1 MRIIQSRILWV
12 QILCPQLLAVCE
24 KRLRKLMP
32 MTWICHR
39 KRVAESVK
47 MPKLRHGV
55 GFLSLF
61 VALSLLFTQVAVAAH
76 SNRTLIQQFA
86 ELGDRSTGTPGCA
99 KAADIIAQSFRDL
112 GIERVGRQRFLLP
125 VTQYQSVYLTVKGDR
140 VPIKPLRLNALS
152 PQATPDS
159 GLKGPLYYVGAGQLH
174 NFNGMKVKG
183 SIILMEL
190 DSGKNWLNAA
200 TLGAKALIYVDR
212 GSTTKWNFEDKY
224 ELTSVEFPRL
234 WMPLSQARTVFGS
247 FEAAESG
254 LVAPDVLLTSNGG
267 WRRVQGENIYALI
280 EGKDAVL
287 KEQLLVVEA
296 FYDSTALVPGMSPG
310 ADEATSIVALLDL
323 ARRLR
328 DHPPARSVLLMATSG
343 HAQGLAGMREF
354 IWPLVARSKERKN
367 LRRELKARIERAEEA
382 LSALEPPVVFDTLDE
397 SSAERL
403 REALAEEIK
412 REVETLSQRLTQLRL
427 ERQADDKQALIR
439 KLADRRFLLRQ
450 LDWRGSYQDVTLEE
464 RRVLRELIPAA
475 IRGNQALLD
484 DAREQSKCL
493 KSTRRLRRLFSDYE
507 RTVFISLHLSSHGD
521 GVGGFNYGWLYEL
534 RPQINRTSTYATID
548 RILNRCSRQ
557 VEEQLGLRRF
567 FRDTL
572 RPSPL
577 RPWQSYL
584 PDHPALGGE
593 VSALAGILGFS
604 LVTTHDGR
612 PLWGTPFDK
621 PKNVNWGYL
630 EQQGRLISGLVLKLA
645 EEPELVSDRRPLK
658 GFSTLSGRANFI
670 RQGELFPDQP
680 APGTLILTYQGP
692 SLFYSMVDTAGLF
705 HVRGLADS
713 KHTVHKA
720 ILEGFRFDKESGEII
735 WAIDKA
741 MTGISAY
748 RVKMRRSFMETDL
761 VMFACRVTTLFALL
775 EPRTFSYLTKI
786 KLIDGRSEATPLR
799 YWWSRIDTRSST
811 IANVFLE
818 PITPFKLT
826 LSDTVLKRKL
836 VLLNSAPSKPEGS
849 GYRTENW
856 PILPTTEYLVA
867 RDMWNLLQPR
877 IANLEKHG
885 ISNERIRSLQREGIE
900 ALQSAEQAL
909 DNYQYDRFM
918 EEARTSWALA
928 SRIYNDVERTQKDVL
943 FGVLFYIALFVP
955 FSYCLERLLFS
966 FVDIHKRIV
975 AFLLILGVV
984 IGLIYSVHPAFQLT
998 YSPLVVILAFFILG
1012 LSVIVALI
1020 IMGRFEQEM
1029 VLLQQRARHQKGS
1042 EISRTKAFAAAFVL
1056 GVSNLRRRPIR
1067 TALTCITLII
1077 LTFTIMSFTSV
1088 KSMRHR
1094 GRLRLKEQSPYQG
1107 LLLKI
1112 LDWDNLPPEA
1122 LGTVENKFQGQ
1133 AVVVPRVWLE
1143 AKDRTRATVVP
1154 IHMEGKEVLASGVVG
1169 LNYLEP
1175 EVSQLGGILSCG
1187 RWFRKGERQVVL
1199 LSDRLARS
1207 LGISLQQP
1215 EKATIS
1221 FWGMDFKVVGCFRG
1235 EELESH
1241 ADLDGEPLTPVIF
1254 PSEAA
1259 MEVTEVEMEAI
1270 EAGEDVKAFQSR
1282 YEHIPGD
1289 LTVIMPYQ
1297 TLMAFGGALKAIA
1310 IKPQSPEMTR
1320 SIARNLVDRFG
1331 LTLFT
1336 GESQGTFMYNASDA
1350 LSYSGVPNI
1359 LIPML
1364 ISVLIVLNTMIG
1376 SVYERKRE
1384 IGVYT
1389 SVGLAPS
1396 HVSFL
1401 FIAEALA
1408 FAVISVVL
1416 GYLLAQTCA
1425 GLFATTSLWQ
1435 GITVNYSSLAGVA
1448 AMILVIM
1455 VVLISVIYP
1464 SRVAAAIAIPD
1475 VSRAWTLPEPEGSE
1489 MKLTLPFLLKYS
1501 EQVGVG
1507 GYLRDYY
1514 QGHQDVSHGIFTTD
1528 DISLEFY
1535 CPTSEKIGLGGPN
1548 HCENEC
1554 IQIKTR
1560 VWLAPFD
1567 FGVKQFVHLLFS
1579 PSVEEPEHYLEIQ
1592 VTLQREAGEAN
1603 AWKRINKAFLNDL
1616 RKQLLIWRSLDGE
1629 AQTYYAKLLATD
1641 YASEELSTLSW
1652 T

>member
-1 MRIIQSRILWV
+1 MT
-12 QILCPQLLAVCE
+12 
-24 KRLRKLMP
+24 

-47 MPKLRHGV
+47 RPRLRRGIGV
-55 GFLSLF
+55 LSLF
-61 VALSLLFTQVAVAAH
+61 VALSLLFAQVAVATD
-76 SNRTLIQQFA
+76 SNRVLIQQFA
-86 ELGDRSTGTPGCA
+86 GLGDRSTGTPGIG
-99 KAADIIAQSFRDL
+99 KAADLIAQSFRDL

-125 VTQYQSVYLTVKGDR
+125 VIQYQPASLTVKGHR
-140 VPIKPLRLNALS
+140 APIKPLRLNALS

-159 GLKGPLYYVGAGQLH
+159 GLKGPLYYVGSGQLH
-174 NFNGMKVKG
+174 NFNGMKVEG

-212 GSTTKWNFEDKY
+212 GPTTKWIFEDKH
-224 ELTSVEFPRL
+224 ELTSVQFPRF
-234 WMPLSQARTVFGS
+234 WMPLSQARTLFGS
-247 FEAAESG
+247 FEAAAGG
-254 LVAPDVLLTSNGG
+254 LVVPDVVLTSRGG

-280 EGKDAVL
+280 EGEDAAL

-328 DHPPARSVLLMATSG
+328 DHPPGRSVLLMATSG

-354 IWPLVARSKERKN
+354 IWPLAARSKERKN
-367 LRRELKARIERAEEA
+367 LRRELKARIGRVEEA
-382 LSALEPPVVFDTLDE
+382 LAALESPVVFEQLDE
-397 SSAERL
+397 TSAERL
-403 REALAEEIK
+403 RAALAEEIK
-412 REVETLSQRLTQLRL
+412 REVETLNQRLMQLRL
-427 ERQADDKQALIR
+427 ERQADDKQNLIR

-450 LDWRGSYQDVTLEE
+450 LGWRGSYQDVTLEE
-464 RRVLRELIPAA
+464 RQVLQELIPAA
-475 IRGNQALLD
+475 IRGKQAVLD
-484 DAREQSKCL
+484 DAREQLKCL
-493 KSTRRLRRLFSDYE
+493 KSTRTLRRLVSDYGL
-507 RTVFISLHLSSHGD
+507 TVFISLHLSSHGD
-521 GVGGFNYGWLYEL
+521 GVGGFNYGWLYDL
-534 RPQINRTSTYATID
+534 KSQVNRTSTYAAID
-548 RILNRCSRQ
+548 RILNRSSRQ
-557 VEEQLGLRRF
+557 VEEQLGLRHF

-593 VSALAGILGFS
+593 VSALAGILGLS

-612 PLWGTPFDK
+612 PLWGTPYDK
-621 PKNVNWGYL
+621 PENVNWEYL
-630 EQQGRLISGLVLKLA
+630 EQQSQLISGLVLKLTQ
-645 EEPELVSDRRPLK
+645 EPELVSGRLPLK

-680 APGTLILTYQGP
+680 APGTLILAYQGP
-692 SLFYSMVDTAGLF
+692 SLFYTMVDTAGLF

-713 KHTVHKA
+713 KHTAHKA
-720 ILEGFRFDKESGEII
+720 ILEGFRFDQESGEII

-741 MTGISAY
+741 MTGKAAY
-748 RVKMRRSFMETDL
+748 RVKMRRRFMETDL
-761 VMFACRVTTLFALL
+761 VMFGCKVTTLFALL

-811 IANVFLE
+811 IANIFLE
-818 PITPFKLT
+818 PITSFKLT

-836 VLLNSAPSKPEGS
+836 VLLNSESSKPEGS
-849 GYRTENW
+849 GYRVEDW
-856 PILPTTEYLVA
+856 PIIPATEYLVA

-877 IANLEKHG
+877 IANLESHG

-900 ALQSAEQAL
+900 ALESAERAL
-909 DNYQYDRFM
+909 DSFQYDRFM
-918 EEARTSWALA
+918 EESRTSWALA

-975 AFLLILGVV
+975 AFLVILGLV
-984 IGLIYSVHPAFQLT
+984 IGLIYFVHPAFQLT

-1012 LSVIVALI
+1012 LSVVVALI

-1029 VLLQQRARHQKGS
+1029 VLLQQRARQVKGS

-1067 TALTCITLII
+1067 TVLTCVTLII

-1088 KSMRHR
+1088 KSVRHR

-1112 LDWDNLPPEA
+1112 LNWDSLPPEA
-1122 LGTVENKFQGQ
+1122 LDTVENKFQGQ

-1143 AKDRTRATVVP
+1143 GKDRTRATVVP
-1154 IHMEGKEVLASGVVG
+1154 IHLDGKEVLARGVVG
-1169 LNYLEP
+1169 LSYREP
-1175 EVSQLGGILSCG
+1175 QVSQLGDILSCG
-1187 RWFRKGERQVVL
+1187 RWFRKDERQVVL

-1207 LGISLQQP
+1207 LGISLKQP

-1235 EELESH
+1235 EELEAH
-1241 ADLDGEPLTPVIF
+1241 TDLDGEPLTPVIF

-1270 EAGEDVKAFQSR
+1270 EAGEDVQAFQSR
-1282 YEHIPGD
+1282 YQHIPGD

-1297 TLMAFGGALKAIA
+1297 TLIALGGALKALA
-1310 IKPQSPEMTR
+1310 IKPQSPEATR
-1320 SIARNLVDRFG
+1320 TIARNLVDRFG

-1336 GESQGTFMYNASDA
+1336 GERQGTFMYNASDA

-1384 IGVYT
+1384 IAVYT

-1408 FAVISVVL
+1408 FAVLSVVL

-1475 VSRAWTLPEPEGSE
+1475 ATRAWTLPEPEGSE
-1489 MKLTLPFLLKYS
+1489 IKVTLPFLLKYS
-1501 EQVGVG
+1501 EQSGVG
-1507 GYLRDYY
+1507 GYLREYY

-1535 CPTSEKIGLGGPN
+1535 CPSSEMPGLSGPN

-1554 IQIKTR
+1554 IQIKAR

-1567 FGVKQFVHLLFS
+1567 FGVKQFVHVLFS
-1579 PSVEEPEHYLEIQ
+1579 PSAEEPDHYLEIQ
-1592 VTLQREAGEAN
+1592 VTLKREAGEAN

-1629 AQTYYAKLLATD
+1629 AQTYYAKLLATE
-1641 YASEELSTLSW
+1641 YASEELSALS
-1652 T
+1652 

>member
-1 MRIIQSRILWV
+1 L
-12 QILCPQLLAVCE
+12 
-24 KRLRKLMP
+24 
-32 MTWICHR
+32 
-39 KRVAESVK
+39 
-47 MPKLRHGV
+47 
-55 GFLSLF
+55 FLF
-61 VALSLLFTQVAVAAH
+61 AALSLLFAHVAFAADFD
-76 SNRTLIQQFA
+76 RALIQQFA
-86 ELGDRSTGTPGCA
+86 ELGDRSTGTPGCG
-99 KAADIIAQSFRDL
+99 KAADFIAQGFKDL
-112 GIERVGRQRFLLP
+112 GIKRVGRQRFLLP
-125 VTQYQSVYLTVKGDR
+125 VSQYQSAYLTVKGHSTQ
-140 VPIKPLRLNALS
+140 IKPLPLNALS

-159 GLKGPLYYVGAGQLH
+159 GLKGPLYYVGAGKLH
-174 NFNGMKVKG
+174 NFNDMKVEG

-212 GSTTKWNFEDKY
+212 GPTSKWYFEDKY
-224 ELTSVEFPRL
+224 ELTSVEFPRF
-234 WMPLSQARTVFGS
+234 WMPLSQSRTLFGS
-247 FEAAESG
+247 FEAAEGG
-254 LVAPDVLLTSNGG
+254 LVSPGVLLTSSGG

-280 EGKDAVL
+280 EGKDEAL
-287 KEQLLVVEA
+287 KEQLLVIEA
-296 FYDSTALVPGMSPG
+296 FYDSTALVPGLSPG

-323 ARRLR
+323 ARHLR
-328 DHPPARSVLLMATSG
+328 DHPPGRSVLLVATSG

-354 IWPLVARSKERKN
+354 IWPLAARSKERKN
-367 LRRELKARIERAEEA
+367 LRRELKARSERAEAA
-382 LSALEPPVVFDTLDE
+382 LAVLESPVVFNQLDE
-397 SSAERL
+397 TSAERL

-412 REVETLSQRLTQLRL
+412 REVETLSQRLMQLRL
-427 ERQADDKQALIR
+427 EKHTDEKQALIR
-439 KLADRRFLLRQ
+439 QLAGRRFLLRQ
-450 LDWRGSYQDVTLEE
+450 LDWRGSYQDLTLEE
-464 RRVLRELIPAA
+464 RRVLKELVPAA
-475 IRGNQALLD
+475 IRSNQAVLD
-484 DAREQSKCL
+484 DAREQLKCMR
-493 KSTRRLRRLFSDYE
+493 STRRLRGLLSDYE
-507 RTVFISLHLSSHGD
+507 LTVFISLHLSSHGD
-521 GVGGFNYGWLYEL
+521 GVGAFNYGWMYDL
-534 RPQINRTSTYATID
+534 RPQINRTSTYANID

-557 VEEQLGLRRF
+557 VEKQLGLSSL

-593 VSALAGILGFS
+593 VSALAGTLGFS

-612 PLWGTPFDK
+612 PLWGTPYDK
-621 PKNVNWGYL
+621 PENVNWEYL
-630 EQQGRLISGLVLKLA
+630 EQQGRLISGLVLKLSQ
-645 EEPELVSDRRPLK
+645 EPALVSNRLPLK

-680 APGTLILTYQGP
+680 APGTLILAYQGP
-692 SLFYSMVDTAGLF
+692 SLFYTMVDTAGLF
-705 HVRGLADS
+705 HLRGLADR

-720 ILEGFRFDKESGEII
+720 IVEGFRFAEKSGEII

-741 MTGISAY
+741 LTGKEAY

-761 VMFACRVTTLFALL
+761 VMFSCRVTTLFALL

-786 KLIDGRSEATPLR
+786 KLIDGRSESTPLR

-811 IANVFLE
+811 IANIFLE

-836 VLLNSAPSKPEGS
+836 VLLNSESSKPEGS
-849 GYRTENW
+849 GYRVENW
-856 PILPTTEYLVA
+856 RIIPTTEYLVA
-867 RDMWNLLQPR
+867 RDMWHLLQPR
-877 IANLEKHG
+877 IANLERHG
-885 ISNERIRSLQREGIE
+885 ISNERIRALQREGIA
-900 ALQSAEQAL
+900 ALEKAEQAL
-909 DNYQYDRFM
+909 ASFQYDRFM
-918 EEARTSWALA
+918 EESRTSWALA

-998 YSPLVVILAFFILG
+998 YSPVVVILAFFILG

-1020 IMGRFEQEM
+1020 ITGRFEQEM
-1029 VLLQQRARHQKGS
+1029 VLLQQRARHMKGS

-1067 TALTCITLII
+1067 TVLTCVTLII

-1112 LDWDNLPPEA
+1112 LNWDSLPPEA
-1122 LGTVENKFQGQ
+1122 LDTVENKFQGQ
-1133 AVVVPRVWLE
+1133 ALVVPRVWLE
-1143 AKDRTRATVVP
+1143 AKDRTKATIVP
-1154 IHMEGKEVLASGVVG
+1154 IHLDGKEVLARGVVG
-1169 LNYLEP
+1169 LNYREP
-1175 EVSQLGGILSCG
+1175 QVSQLGNILSCG
-1187 RWFRKGERQVVL
+1187 RWFRQDEQQVVL

-1207 LGISLQQP
+1207 LGISLEQP

-1221 FWGMDFKVVGCFRG
+1221 FWGMDFRVVGCFRG
-1235 EELESH
+1235 EELETH
-1241 ADLDGEPLTPVIF
+1241 VDLDGEPLTPVIF
-1254 PSEAA
+1254 PSEAV

-1270 EAGEDVKAFQSR
+1270 EAGEDVQAFRSR
-1282 YEHIPGD
+1282 YQHIPGD
-1289 LTVIMPYQ
+1289 LTVIMPHQ
-1297 TLMAFGGALKAIA
+1297 TLMSFGGALKALA
-1310 IKPQSPEMTR
+1310 IKPTSPEATR
-1320 SIARNLVDRFG
+1320 TIARNLVDRFG

-1336 GESQGTFMYNASDA
+1336 GESQGTFMYSASDA

-1389 SVGLAPS
+1389 SVGLAPF

-1408 FAVISVVL
+1408 FAVLSVVL

-1475 VSRAWTLPEPEGSE
+1475 VTRAWSLPEPKGSE
-1489 MKLTLPFLLKYS
+1489 MKVILPFLLKYS
-1501 EQVGVG
+1501 EQLGVA
-1507 GYLRDYY
+1507 GYLREYY
-1514 QGHQDVSHGIFTTD
+1514 RGHQDVSHGIFTTD

-1535 CPTSEKIGLGGPN
+1535 CPHGEISGLTGPN
-1548 HCENEC
+1548 HCENDC
-1554 IQIKTR
+1554 IQLKSR

-1567 FGVKQFVHLLFS
+1567 FGVKQSVHLIFT
-1579 PSVEEPEHYLEIQ
+1579 PSAEEPDHYLEIQ
-1592 VTLQREAGEAN
+1592 VTLKREAGEAN

-1616 RKQLLIWRSLDGE
+1616 RKQLLIWRSLDDE
-1629 AQTYYAKLLATD
+1629 AQNYFTRLLAAE
-1641 YASEELSTLSW
+1641 YASEELTAMSSL
-1652 T
+1652 

>member
-1 MRIIQSRILWV
+1 
-12 QILCPQLLAVCE
+12 
-24 KRLRKLMP
+24 
-32 MTWICHR
+32 
-39 KRVAESVK
+39 
-47 MPKLRHGV
+47 
-55 GFLSLF
+55 
-61 VALSLLFTQVAVAAH
+61 LLFTQVAVAADF
-76 SNRTLIQQFA
+76 NRALIQQFA
-86 ELGDRSTGTPGCA
+86 ELGDRSTGTPGCG
-99 KAADIIAQSFRDL
+99 KAADLIAQGFKDL

-125 VTQYQSVYLTVKGDR
+125 VTHYQSAYLTVKGQR
-140 VPIKPLRLNALS
+140 TPIKPLRLNALS
-152 PQATPDS
+152 PQTTPDS
-159 GLKGPLYYVGAGQLH
+159 GLKGPLYYVGSGQLH
-174 NFNGMKVKG
+174 NFNGIKVEG

-212 GSTTKWNFEDKY
+212 GPTTKWNFKDKH
-224 ELTSVEFPRL
+224 ELTSVEFPRF
-234 WMPLSQARTVFGS
+234 WMPVSKARALFGS
-247 FEAAESG
+247 FEAAEGG
-254 LVAPDVLLTSNGG
+254 LIAPGALLTSSGG

-287 KEQLLVVEA
+287 REQLLVVEA
-296 FYDSTALVPGMSPG
+296 FYDSTALVPGLSPG

-328 DHPPARSVLLMATSG
+328 DHPPGRSVLLMATSG
-343 HAQGLAGMREF
+343 HAQGLAGMREL
-354 IWPLVARSKERKN
+354 IWPLAARSKERKN
-367 LRRELKARIERAEEA
+367 LRRELKARIKRAEEA
-382 LSALEPPVVFDTLDE
+382 LAALESPVVFEQLDE
-397 SSAERL
+397 TSAEQL

-412 REVETLSQRLTQLRL
+412 REVETLSQRLMQLRL
-427 ERQADDKQALIR
+427 EKQADDKQALIR

-450 LDWRGSYQDVTLEE
+450 LDWRGSYQDVTLEG
-464 RRVLRELIPAA
+464 RRVLQELIPAA
-475 IRGNQALLD
+475 IRGNQAVLD
-484 DAREQSKCL
+484 DAREQLKCIE
-493 KSTRRLRRLFSDYE
+493 SARRLRGLLSDYAL
-507 RTVFISLHLSSHGD
+507 TAFISLHLSSHGD
-521 GVGGFNYGWLYEL
+521 GVGAFNYGWLYDL
-534 RPQINRTSTYATID
+534 QPHINRTSTYASID
-548 RILNRCSRQ
+548 RILKRCSRQ
-557 VEEQLGLRRF
+557 VEEQLGLRSF

-612 PLWGTPFDK
+612 PLWGTPYDK
-621 PKNVNWGYL
+621 PENVNWEYL
-630 EQQGRLISGLVLKLA
+630 EQQGRLISGLVLKLTQ
-645 EEPELVSDRRPLK
+645 EPELVSNRLPLK

-680 APGTLILTYQGP
+680 APGTLILAYQGP
-692 SLFYSMVDTAGLF
+692 SLFYTMVDTAGLF
-705 HVRGLADS
+705 HVRGLADR
-713 KHTVHKA
+713 KHTAHKA
-720 ILEGFRFDKESGEII
+720 ILEGFRFNTESGEII

-741 MTGISAY
+741 LTGKEAY
-748 RVKMRRSFMETDL
+748 RVKMRRRFMETDL
-761 VMFACRVTTLFALL
+761 VMFGCRVTTLFALL

-811 IANVFLE
+811 IANIFLE
-818 PITPFKLT
+818 PITPFKIT

-836 VLLNSAPSKPEGS
+836 VLLNSESSKPEGS
-849 GYRTENW
+849 GYRVENW
-856 PILPTTEYLVA
+856 PIIPATEYLVA

-877 IANLEKHG
+877 IANL
-885 ISNERIRSLQREGIE
+885 
-900 ALQSAEQAL
+900 ALAGF
-909 DNYQYDRFM
+909 QYDRFM
-918 EEARTSWALA
+918 EESRTSWALA

-955 FSYCLERLLFS
+955 FSYCLERLLFA

-998 YSPLVVILAFFILG
+998 YSPVVVILAFFILG

-1020 IMGRFEQEM
+1020 ITGRFEQEM
-1029 VLLQQRARHQKGS
+1029 VLLQQRARHMKGS

-1067 TALTCITLII
+1067 TALTCVTLII

-1094 GRLRLKEQSPYQG
+1094 GRLRLKEQSSYQG
-1107 LLLKI
+1107 LLLKT
-1112 LDWDNLPPEA
+1112 LNWDSLPSEA
-1122 LGTVENKFQGQ
+1122 LDTVENKFQGQ

-1143 AKDRTRATVVP
+1143 AKDRTKATVVP
-1154 IHMEGKEVLASGVVG
+1154 IHLDGKEVLAKGVVG
-1169 LNYLEP
+1169 LNYREP
-1175 EVSQLGGILSCG
+1175 QVSQLENILSCG
-1187 RWFRKGERQVVL
+1187 RWFRKDERQVVL

-1207 LGISLQQP
+1207 LGISLKQP

-1221 FWGMDFKVVGCFRG
+1221 FWGMDFQVVGCFRG
-1235 EELESH
+1235 EELETH
-1241 ADLDGEPLTPVIF
+1241 VDLDGEPLTPVIF
-1254 PSEAA
+1254 PSEAV

-1270 EAGEDVKAFQSR
+1270 EAGEDVQAFQSR
-1282 YEHIPGD
+1282 YQHIPGD

-1297 TLMAFGGALKAIA
+1297 TLMSLGGALKALA
-1310 IKPQSPEMTR
+1310 IKPTSPEATR
-1320 SIARNLVDRFG
+1320 TIARNLVDRFG

-1336 GESQGTFMYNASDA
+1336 GESEGTFMYSASDA

-1364 ISVLIVLNTMIG
+1364 ISVFIVLNTMIG

-1389 SVGLAPS
+1389 SVGLAPF

-1408 FAVISVVL
+1408 FAVLSVVL

-1425 GLFATTSLWQ
+1425 VVFATTSLWQ

-1464 SRVAAAIAIPD
+1464 SVPGPCR
-1475 VSRAWTLPEPEGSE
+1475 SR
-1489 MKLTLPFLLKYS
+1489 K
-1501 EQVGVG
+1501 
-1507 GYLRDYY
+1507 
-1514 QGHQDVSHGIFTTD
+1514 
-1528 DISLEFY
+1528 
-1535 CPTSEKIGLGGPN
+1535 
-1548 HCENEC
+1548 
-1554 IQIKTR
+1554 
-1560 VWLAPFD
+1560 
-1567 FGVKQFVHLLFS
+1567 
-1579 PSVEEPEHYLEIQ
+1579 
-1592 VTLQREAGEAN
+1592 EA
-1603 AWKRINKAFLNDL
+1603 K
-1616 RKQLLIWRSLDGE
+1616 
-1629 AQTYYAKLLATD
+1629 
-1641 YASEELSTLSW
+1641 
-1652 T
+1652 

>member
-1 MRIIQSRILWV
+1 
-12 QILCPQLLAVCE
+12 LA
-24 KRLRKLMP
+24 
-32 MTWICHR
+32 
-39 KRVAESVK
+39 
-47 MPKLRHGV
+47 
-55 GFLSLF
+55 
-61 VALSLLFTQVAVAAH
+61 QVAVAAEP
-76 SNRTLIQQFA
+76 SRVLIQQFA
-86 ELGDRSTGTPGCA
+86 ELGDRSTGTSGCG
-99 KAADIIAQSFRDL
+99 KAADFIAKSFKDL

-125 VTQYQSVYLTVKGDR
+125 VTQYQGAYLTVKGHR
-140 VPIKPLRLNALS
+140 APIKPLRLNALS
-152 PQATPDS
+152 PQVTPAS
-159 GLKGPLYYVGAGQLH
+159 GLKGPLYYVGSGRLH
-174 NFNGMKVKG
+174 NFNGIKVEG

-200 TLGAKALIYVDR
+200 MLGARALIFVDR
-212 GSTTKWNFEDKY
+212 GPTSKWFFEDKR
-224 ELTSVEFPRL
+224 ELTSIQFPRF
-234 WMPLSQARTVFGS
+234 WMPLSQARTLFGS
-247 FEAAESG
+247 FEAAAGG
-254 LVAPDVLLTSNGG
+254 LVATGALLTSRGG
-267 WRRVQGENIYALI
+267 WRRVQAENIYALI
-280 EGKDAVL
+280 EGRDPDL
-287 KEQLLVVEA
+287 KEQLLVVES
-296 FYDSTALVPGMSPG
+296 FYDSTALVSGMSPG
-310 ADEATSIVALLDL
+310 ADEATSIAALLNL
-323 ARRLR
+323 ARSLR
-328 DHPPARSVLLMATSG
+328 DHPPGRSVLLMATSG

-354 IWPLVARSKERKN
+354 IWPMRARSKERKK
-367 LRRELKARIERAEEA
+367 LRRELKERITRAEEA
-382 LSALEPPVVFDTLDE
+382 LTALESAAVFEQLDVG
-397 SSAERL
+397 SAKRL
-403 REALAEEIK
+403 RAALAEQVK
-412 REVETLSQRLTQLRL
+412 SEVESLSQRLMQLRL
-427 ERQADDKQALIR
+427 EKQPDDIQALIR
-439 KLADRRFLLRQ
+439 GLADRRFLLRQ
-450 LDWRGSYQDVTLEE
+450 LGWRGSYQNITFEE
-464 RRVLRELIPAA
+464 RQVLTELIPAA
-475 IRGNQALLD
+475 IRGKQAVLD
-484 DAREQSKCL
+484 DAREQTKCL
-493 KSTRRLRRLFSDYE
+493 KSARTLRRLVSDYGL
-507 RTVFISLHLSSHGD
+507 TAFISLHLSSHGD
-521 GVGGFNYGWLYEL
+521 GVGGFNDGWLYDL
-534 RPQINRTSTYATID
+534 KPQVNRTATYAAID

-557 VEEQLGLRRF
+557 VEEQLGLPQL

-572 RPSPL
+572 RPNPL

-593 VSALAGILGFS
+593 VSALAGILGLS

-612 PLWGTPFDK
+612 PLWGTPYDK
-621 PKNVNWGYL
+621 PENVNLPYL
-630 EQQGRLISGLVLKLA
+630 EQQSRLISGLILKLTR
-645 EEPELVSDRRPLK
+645 EPELVSDRLPLK
-658 GFSTLSGRANFI
+658 GFSTLSGQANFI

-680 APGTLILTYQGP
+680 APGTLILSYQGP
-692 SLFYSMVDTAGLF
+692 SLFYAMVDSAGLF
-705 HVRGLADS
+705 HVRGLADR

-741 MTGISAY
+741 ITGKAAY
-748 RVKMRRSFMETDL
+748 RVKMRRRFMETDL
-761 VMFACRVTTLFALL
+761 VMFACRVTTLFGLL

-786 KLIDGRSEATPLR
+786 KLIDGRTEAKPLR

-811 IANVFLE
+811 MANIFLE
-818 PITPFKLT
+818 PVTPFKLT

-836 VLLNSAPSKPEGS
+836 ILLNSESSKPEGR
-849 GYRTENW
+849 GYRVENW
-856 PILPTTEYLVA
+856 PIIPATEYRVA
-867 RDMWNLLQPR
+867 RDMWHLLQPR
-877 IANLEKHG
+877 IANLESHG
-885 ISNERIRSLQREGIE
+885 INNERIRSLQREGMQ
-900 ALQSAEQAL
+900 ALESAEQAL
-909 DNYQYDRFM
+909 DNLQYDRFM
-918 EEARTSWALA
+918 EESRTSWALA

-966 FVDIHKRIV
+966 FVDIHKRVI
-975 AFLLILGVV
+975 AFMVILGLV
-984 IGLIYSVHPAFQLT
+984 IAIIYFVHPAFQLT

-1029 VLLQQRARHQKGS
+1029 VLLQQRARHMRGS

-1067 TALTCITLII
+1067 TVLTCVTLII

-1088 KSMRHR
+1088 KSLRHR
-1094 GRLRLKEQSPYQG
+1094 GRLRLKEQASYQG

-1112 LDWDNLPPEA
+1112 LNWDSLPLEA

-1154 IHMEGKEVLASGVVG
+1154 IQLAGKEVLARGVVG
-1169 LNYLEP
+1169 LSYQEP
-1175 EVSQLGGILSCG
+1175 QVSQLGDILSRG
-1187 RWFRKGERQVVL
+1187 RWLRKDERQVIL

-1207 LGISLQQP
+1207 LGISLKQA
-1215 EKATIS
+1215 EKATVS
-1221 FWGMDFKVVGCFRG
+1221 FWGMDFQVVGCFRG
-1235 EELESH
+1235 EELEAH
-1241 ADLDGEPLTPVIF
+1241 TDLDGEPLTPVTF

-1259 MEVTEVEMEAI
+1259 MEITEVEMEAI
-1270 EAGEDVKAFQSR
+1270 EAGEDVQGFQSR
-1282 YEHIPGD
+1282 YQHIPGD

-1297 TLMAFGGALKAIA
+1297 TLMAFGGVLKALA
-1310 IKPQSPEMTR
+1310 IKPQSAEATS
-1320 SIARNLVDRFG
+1320 SIAANLVDRFG

-1336 GESQGTFMYNASDA
+1336 GERQGTFMYNASDA

-1396 HVSFL
+1396 HVAFL

-1408 FAVISVVL
+1408 FAVLSVVL
-1416 GYLLAQTCA
+1416 GYLVAQTCA
-1425 GLFATTSLWQ
+1425 GLFANTALWE

-1448 AMILVIM
+1448 AMILVIL

-1475 VSRAWTLPEPEGSE
+1475 ATRAWTLPEPEGGE
-1489 MKLTLPFLLKYS
+1489 MKVTLPFLLKYG
-1501 EQVGVG
+1501 EQLGVG
-1507 GYLRDYY
+1507 GYLREYY
-1514 QGHQDVSHGIFTTD
+1514 QGYQDVSHGIFTTD

-1535 CPTSEKIGLGGPN
+1535 CPFSEVPGLSGLN
-1548 HCENEC
+1548 HCENDC

-1567 FGVKQFVHLLFS
+1567 FGVKQFVHLVFS
-1579 PSVEEPEHYLEIQ
+1579 PSAEEPDHYLEIQ

-1616 RKQLLIWRSLDGE
+1616 RKQLLIWRSLDTE
-1629 AQTYYAKLLATD
+1629 AQTYYAKLLATE
-1641 YASEELSTLSW
+1641 YASEDLSALSW

>member
-1 MRIIQSRILWV
+1 
-12 QILCPQLLAVCE
+12 
-24 KRLRKLMP
+24 
-32 MTWICHR
+32 MTSICHR
-39 KRVAESVK
+39 ERVAESVK
-47 MPKLRHGV
+47 RPRLRRGIAV
-55 GFLSLF
+55 LSLF
-61 VALSLLFTQVAVAAH
+61 VALSLLFTQVAVAADPA
-76 SNRTLIQQFA
+76 RLLIQQFA
-86 ELGDRSTGTPGCA
+86 ELGDRSTGTPGGA
-99 KAADIIAQSFRDL
+99 KAADFIAQSFRDL
-112 GIERVGRQRFLLP
+112 GLERVGRQRFLLP
-125 VTQYQSVYLTVKGDR
+125 VTQYQGAYLTVKGHHA
-140 VPIKPLRLNALS
+140 PIKPLRLNALS
-152 PQATPDS
+152 PQATPES
-159 GLKGPLYYVGAGQLH
+159 GLRGPLYYVGSGQLH
-174 NFNGMKVKG
+174 NFNGMKVEG

-212 GSTTKWNFEDKY
+212 GPTTKWVFKDKY
-224 ELTSVEFPRL
+224 ELTPVQFPRF
-234 WMPLSQARTVFGS
+234 WMPLSQARTLFGS
-247 FEAAESG
+247 FEAAEGG
-254 LVAPDVLLTSNGG
+254 LVVPAALLTSSGG
-267 WRRVQGENIYALI
+267 WRRVRGENIYALI
-280 EGKDAVL
+280 EGKDSAL
-287 KEQLLVVEA
+287 KDQLLVVEA
-296 FYDSTALVPGMSPG
+296 FYDSNALVPGLSPG
-310 ADEATSIVALLDL
+310 ADEAASIAALLDL
-323 ARRLR
+323 AGRLR
-328 DHPPARSVLLMATSG
+328 DHPPGRSVLLMATSG

-354 IWPLVARSKERKN
+354 IWPLQTRSKERRN
-367 LRRELKARIERAEEA
+367 LQRELKERIKRARED
-382 LSALEPPVVFDTLDE
+382 LTALESPVNFDQLDE
-397 SSAERL
+397 TSAERL
-403 REALAEEIK
+403 RAALAEEIK
-412 REVETLSQRLTQLRL
+412 TEVETVGQRLMQLRL
-427 ERQADDKQALIR
+427 EKQSDDKEDLIR

-450 LDWRGSYQDVTLEE
+450 LSWRGSYQDVTLEE
-464 RRVLRELIPAA
+464 SRVLKELIPAA
-475 IRGNQALLD
+475 IRGNQAILD
-484 DAREQSKCL
+484 DAREQLKCL
-493 KSTRRLRRLFSDYE
+493 KSARKLRGLVGDYE
-507 RTVFISLHLSSHGD
+507 LTAFLSLHLSSHGD
-521 GVGGFNYGWLYEL
+521 GVGGFNYGWLYDL
-534 RPQINRTSTYATID
+534 KPQVNRTSTYAPID
-548 RILNRCSRQ
+548 RILSRCSRQ
-557 VEEQLGLRRF
+557 VEEQLGLPRF

-593 VSALAGILGFS
+593 VSALAGLLGLS

-612 PLWGTPFDK
+612 PLWGTPYDK
-621 PKNVNWGYL
+621 PENVNWEYL
-630 EQQGRLISGLVLKLA
+630 EQQSRLISGLVLKLSQ
-645 EEPELVSDRRPLK
+645 EPELVADRLPLR

-680 APGTLILTYQGP
+680 APGTLILTYQG
-692 SLFYSMVDTAGLF
+692 SSSFYTMVDTAGLF
-705 HVRGLADS
+705 QVRGLADRT
-713 KHTVHKA
+713 HTAHKA
-720 ILEGFRFDKESGEII
+720 ILEGFLFDKESGEVN

-741 MTGISAY
+741 MTGKEAY
-748 RVKMRRSFMETDL
+748 RVKMRRRFMETDL

-811 IANVFLE
+811 IANIFLE

-836 VLLNSAPSKPEGS
+836 ILLNSDSSKPEGS
-849 GYRTENW
+849 GYRVENW
-856 PILPTTEYLVA
+856 PIIPTTEYLVA

-877 IANLEKHG
+877 ITNLEKHG

-900 ALQSAEQAL
+900 ALESAEQAL
-909 DNYQYDRFM
+909 DNLQYDRFM
-918 EEARTSWALA
+918 EESRTSWALA

-975 AFLLILGVV
+975 AFLVILGLV
-984 IGLIYSVHPAFQLT
+984 IGLIYFVHPAFQLT
-998 YSPLVVILAFFILG
+998 YSPVVVILAFFILG

-1029 VLLQQRARHQKGS
+1029 VLLQQRARHVKSS

-1056 GVSNLRRRPIR
+1056 GVSNLRRRPVR
-1067 TALTCITLII
+1067 TVLTCVTLII

-1088 KSMRHR
+1088 KSLRYH
-1094 GRLRLKEQSPYQG
+1094 GRLRLQEQAPYQG

-1112 LDWDNLPPEA
+1112 LNWDSLPQEA
-1122 LGTVENKFQGQ
+1122 LGTLENKFHDQ

-1154 IHMEGKEVLASGVVG
+1154 IHLDGSEVLASGIVG
-1169 LNYLEP
+1169 LNYREP
-1175 EVSQLGGILSCG
+1175 QVSQLGDILSCG
-1187 RWFRKGERQVVL
+1187 RWFKKDERQVVL
-1199 LSDRLARS
+1199 LADRLARS

-1215 EKATIS
+1215 EKATVS
-1221 FWGMDFKVVGCFRG
+1221 FWGMDFQVVGCFRG
-1235 EELESH
+1235 EELEAH
-1241 ADLDGEPLTPVIF
+1241 TDLDGEPLTPVIF

-1270 EAGEDVKAFQSR
+1270 EAGEEVRAFQGR
-1282 YEHIPGD
+1282 YQHIPGD

-1297 TLMAFGGALKAIA
+1297 TLLAFGGALKALA
-1310 IKPQSPEMTR
+1310 IKPQSPEATKT
-1320 SIARNLVDRFG
+1320 IASNLVDRFG

-1350 LSYSGVPNI
+1350 LSYSGVPNV

-1389 SVGLAPS
+1389 SVGLAPF

-1408 FAVISVVL
+1408 FAVLSVVL

-1475 VSRAWTLPEPEGSE
+1475 VTRAWTLPEPEKGE
-1489 MKLTLPFLLKYS
+1489 IKVTLPFLLKYS
-1501 EQVGVG
+1501 EQLGVG
-1507 GYLRDYY
+1507 GYLREYY

-1535 CPTSEKIGLGGPN
+1535 CPHREIPGLSGPN
-1548 HCENEC
+1548 HCENDC

-1567 FGVKQFVHLLFS
+1567 FGVKQFVHLIFT
-1579 PSVEEPEHYLEIQ
+1579 PSAEEPDHYLEIQ

-1616 RKQLLIWRSLDGE
+1616 RKQLLIWRSLDDE
-1629 AQTYYAKLLATD
+1629 AQTYFTRLLATEF
-1641 YASEELSTLSW
+1641 ASEELTAL
-1652 T
+1652 TGL

>member
-1 MRIIQSRILWV
+1 
-12 QILCPQLLAVCE
+12 
-24 KRLRKLMP
+24 
-32 MTWICHR
+32 
-39 KRVAESVK
+39 
-47 MPKLRHGV
+47 
-55 GFLSLF
+55 
-61 VALSLLFTQVAVAAH
+61 
-76 SNRTLIQQFA
+76 
-86 ELGDRSTGTPGCA
+86 
-99 KAADIIAQSFRDL
+99 
-112 GIERVGRQRFLLP
+112 
-125 VTQYQSVYLTVKGDR
+125 
-140 VPIKPLRLNALS
+140 
-152 PQATPDS
+152 
-159 GLKGPLYYVGAGQLH
+159 
-174 NFNGMKVKG
+174 MKVKG

-212 GSTTKWNFEDKY
+212 GSTTKWNLEDKY

-621 PKNVNWGYL
+621 PKNVNWEYL

-1012 LSVIVALI
+1012 LSVIVSLI

>member
-1 MRIIQSRILWV
+1 
-12 QILCPQLLAVCE
+12 
-24 KRLRKLMP
+24 

-39 KRVAESVK
+39 KRAAESVTI
-47 MPKLRHGV
+47 PRLRHGIGV
-55 GFLSLF
+55 LSLF
-61 VALSLLFTQVAVAAH
+61 VSLSLLFTQVAIAAH

-99 KAADIIAQSFRDL
+99 KAADLIAQSFRDL

-125 VTQYQSVYLTVKGDR
+125 VTQYQSVYFTVKGHR

-152 PQATPDS
+152 PQATPNS
-159 GLKGPLYYVGAGQLH
+159 GLKGPLYYVGSGQLH
-174 NFNGMKVKG
+174 NFNDKKVKG

-212 GSTTKWNFEDKY
+212 GPSTKWNFEDKY
-224 ELTSVEFPRL
+224 ELTSVDFPRF
-234 WMPLSQARTVFGS
+234 WMPLSQARTAFGS
-247 FEAAESG
+247 FEATAGG
-254 LVAPDVLLTSNGG
+254 LVAPEMLLTSSGG

-328 DHPPARSVLLMATSG
+328 DQPPDRSVLLMATSG

-354 IWPLVARSKERKN
+354 LWPLVARSKERKN
-367 LRRELKARIERAEEA
+367 LQRELKARIEGAEEA
-382 LSALEPPVVFDTLDE
+382 LAALAPPVVFDTLDE
-397 SSAERL
+397 TSAERL
-403 REALAEEIK
+403 RKALAEEIK

-427 ERQADDKQALIR
+427 ERQADDKQTLIR

-450 LDWRGSYQDVTLEE
+450 LGWRGSYQDVTLEE

-475 IRGNQALLD
+475 IRANEAVLA
-484 DAREQSKCL
+484 DAREQLKCL
-493 KSTRRLRRLFSDYE
+493 KSARRLRRLFSDYE
-507 RTVFISLHLSSHGD
+507 LTVFISLHLSSHGD
-521 GVGGFNYGWLYEL
+521 GVGGFNYGWLYDL
-534 RPQINRTSTYATID
+534 RPQINRTSTYAAID
-548 RILNRCSRQ
+548 QILNRCSRQ

-577 RPWQSYL
+577 RSWQSYL
-584 PDHPALGGE
+584 PDHPALGSE
-593 VSALAGILGFS
+593 VSALAGMLGFS

-612 PLWGTPFDK
+612 PLWGTPYDE
-621 PKNVNWGYL
+621 PETVNWEYL
-630 EQQGRLISGLVLKLA
+630 EQQGQLISSLVLKLA
-645 EEPELVSDRRPLK
+645 QEPKLAFDRRPLK

-692 SLFYSMVDTAGLF
+692 SLFYTMVDTAGLF
-705 HVRGLADS
+705 HVRGLADR

-720 ILEGFRFDKESGEII
+720 ILEGFRFDKENGEII

-748 RVKMRRSFMETDL
+748 RVKMRRSIVETDL

-786 KLIDGRSEATPLR
+786 KLLDGRSEATPLR

-836 VLLNSAPSKPEGS
+836 VLLNSTPSKPEGS
-849 GYRTENW
+849 GYLVENW
-856 PILPTTEYLVA
+856 PIIPTTEYLVA

-877 IANLEKHG
+877 IANLENHG
-885 ISNERIRSLQREGIE
+885 ISNDRIRSLQREGIE

-909 DNYQYDRFM
+909 DSYQYDRFM

-1067 TALTCITLII
+1067 TVLTCVTLII

-1112 LDWDNLPPEA
+1112 LNWDSLPPEA
-1122 LGTVENKFQGQ
+1122 LDTVENKFQGQ

-1143 AKDRTRATVVP
+1143 AKDRTKATVVP
-1154 IHMEGKEVLASGVVG
+1154 IHLEGKEVLARGVVG
-1169 LNYLEP
+1169 LNYREP
-1175 EVSQLGGILSCG
+1175 QVSQLGDILSCG
-1187 RWFRKGERQVVL
+1187 RWFRKDERQVVL

-1221 FWGMDFKVVGCFRG
+1221 FWGMDFQVVGCFRG
-1235 EELESH
+1235 EELESY

-1259 MEVTEVEMEAI
+1259 VEVTEVEMEAI
-1270 EAGEDVKAFQSR
+1270 EAGEDVQAFQSH

-1297 TLMAFGGALKAIA
+1297 TLMAFGGALKALA
-1310 IKPQSPEMTR
+1310 IKPRAPEETR
-1320 SIARNLVDRFG
+1320 TIARNLVDRFG

-1336 GESQGTFMYNASDA
+1336 GESQGTFMYSASDA

-1359 LIPML
+1359 LIPLL

-1384 IGVYT
+1384 IAVYT
-1389 SVGLAPS
+1389 SVGLAPF

-1408 FAVISVVL
+1408 FAVLSVVL

-1475 VSRAWTLPEPEGSE
+1475 VTRAWTLPEPEGSE
-1489 MKLTLPFLLKYS
+1489 LKLTLPFLLKYS
-1501 EQVGVG
+1501 EQLGVG
-1507 GYLRDYY
+1507 GYLLDYY
-1514 QGHQDVSHGIFTTD
+1514 QGHQDVSHGIFTAD

-1535 CPTSEKIGLGGPN
+1535 CPTSEKTGLGGQN
-1548 HCENEC
+1548 HCETEC

-1579 PSVEEPEHYLEIQ
+1579 PSVEEPDHYLEIQ

-1603 AWKRINKAFLNDL
+1603 AWKRINKAFINDL

-1629 AQTYYAKLLATD
+1629 AQTYYAKLLASD
-1641 YASEELSTLSW
+1641 YASEELSTRS
-1652 T
+1652 

>member
-1 MRIIQSRILWV
+1 MKR
-12 QILCPQLLAVCE
+12 P
-24 KRLRKLMP
+24 RLRRG
-32 MTWICHR
+32 IG
-39 KRVAESVK
+39 A
-47 MPKLRHGV
+47 
-55 GFLSLF
+55 LSLF
-61 VALSLLFTQVAVAAH
+61 VALSLLFAQVAVAADP
-76 SNRTLIQQFA
+76 NRVLIQQFA
-86 ELGDRSTGTPGCA
+86 ELGDRSTGTPECG
-99 KAADIIAQSFRDL
+99 KAADLIAQSFRDL

-125 VTQYQSVYLTVKGDR
+125 VTQYQSASLTVKGHR
-140 VPIKPLRLNALS
+140 APIKPLRLNALS
-152 PQATPDS
+152 PQTTPDS
-159 GLKGPLYYVGAGQLH
+159 GLKGPLYYVGSGQLH
-174 NFNGMKVKG
+174 NFNGMKVEG

-212 GSTTKWNFEDKY
+212 GPTTKWIFEDKH
-224 ELTSVEFPRL
+224 ELTSVQFPRF
-234 WMPLSQARTVFGS
+234 WMPLSQARTLFAS
-247 FEAAESG
+247 FEAAEGG
-254 LVAPDVLLTSNGG
+254 LVVPGVVLTSSGG

-280 EGKDAVL
+280 EGKDAAL

-328 DHPPARSVLLMATSG
+328 DHPPGRSVLLLATSG

-354 IWPLVARSKERKN
+354 IWPLAARSKERKN
-367 LRRELKARIERAEEA
+367 LRSELKARIKRAEEA
-382 LSALEPPVVFDTLDE
+382 LAALESPVVFEQLDE
-397 SSAERL
+397 TSAERL

-412 REVETLSQRLTQLRL
+412 REVETLSQRLMQLRL
-427 ERQADDKQALIR
+427 EGQADDKQALIR
-439 KLADRRFLLRQ
+439 KLAARRFLLRQ
-450 LDWRGSYQDVTLEE
+450 IGWRGSYQDVTLEE
-464 RRVLRELIPAA
+464 RRVLKELIPAA
-475 IRGNQALLD
+475 IRGKQAVLD
-484 DAREQSKCL
+484 DAREQLKCL
-493 KSTRRLRRLFSDYE
+493 TSVRTLRGLVSDYE
-507 RTVFISLHLSSHGD
+507 LTVFISLHLSSHGD
-521 GVGGFNYGWLYEL
+521 GVGGFNYGWLYDL
-534 RPQINRTSTYATID
+534 QPQVNRTSTYATID

-557 VEEQLGLRRF
+557 VEEQLGLRQF

-593 VSALAGILGFS
+593 VSALAGILGLS

-612 PLWGTPFDK
+612 PLWGTPYDK
-621 PKNVNWGYL
+621 PENVNWEYQ
-630 EQQGRLISGLVLKLA
+630 EQQSRLISGLVLKLTQ
-645 EEPELVSDRRPLK
+645 EPELVSDRLPRK

-692 SLFYSMVDTAGLF
+692 SSFYTMVDTAGLF
-705 HVRGLADS
+705 HVRGLADRS
-713 KHTVHKA
+713 HTAHKA

-741 MTGISAY
+741 MTGIAAY
-748 RVKMRRSFMETDL
+748 RVKMRRRFMETDL
-761 VMFACRVTTLFALL
+761 VMFGCKVTTLFALL

-811 IANVFLE
+811 IANIFLE
-818 PITPFKLT
+818 PITSFKLT

-836 VLLNSAPSKPEGS
+836 VLLNSEPSKPEGS
-849 GYRTENW
+849 GYRVENW
-856 PILPTTEYLVA
+856 PIIPATEYLVA

-877 IANLEKHG
+877 IANLERHG

-900 ALQSAEQAL
+900 ALESAEQAL
-909 DNYQYDRFM
+909 DSFQYDRFM
-918 EEARTSWALA
+918 EESRTSWALA

-975 AFLLILGVV
+975 AFLVILGLV
-984 IGLIYSVHPAFQLT
+984 IALIYLVHPAFQLT
-998 YSPLVVILAFFILG
+998 YSPLVVILAFFILS

-1029 VLLQQRARHQKGS
+1029 VLLQQRARHLKGS

-1067 TALTCITLII
+1067 TVLTCVTLII

-1112 LDWDNLPPEA
+1112 LNWDSLPPEA
-1122 LGTVENKFQGQ
+1122 LDTVENKFQGQ

-1143 AKDRTRATVVP
+1143 AKDRTKATVVP
-1154 IHMEGKEVLASGVVG
+1154 IHLDGKEVLARGVVG
-1169 LNYLEP
+1169 LNFREP
-1175 EVSQLGGILSCG
+1175 QVSQLGDILSCG
-1187 RWFRKGERQVVL
+1187 RWFRKDERQVVL

-1221 FWGMDFKVVGCFRG
+1221 FWGMDFQVVGCFRG
-1235 EELESH
+1235 EELEAH
-1241 ADLDGEPLTPVIF
+1241 TDLDGEPLTPVIF

-1270 EAGEDVKAFQSR
+1270 EAGEDVQAFQSR
-1282 YEHIPGD
+1282 YQHIPGD

-1297 TLMAFGGALKAIA
+1297 TLMAFGGALKALA
-1310 IKPQSPEMTR
+1310 IKPQSPEATR
-1320 SIARNLVDRFG
+1320 TIARNLVDRFG

-1336 GESQGTFMYNASDA
+1336 GEKQGTFMYNASDA

-1389 SVGLAPS
+1389 SVGLAPV

-1408 FAVISVVL
+1408 FAVLSVVL

-1425 GLFATTSLWQ
+1425 GLFATTSLW
-1435 GITVNYSSLAGVA
+1435 
-1448 AMILVIM
+1448 
-1455 VVLISVIYP
+1455 
-1464 SRVAAAIAIPD
+1464 
-1475 VSRAWTLPEPEGSE
+1475 
-1489 MKLTLPFLLKYS
+1489 
-1501 EQVGVG
+1501 
-1507 GYLRDYY
+1507 
-1514 QGHQDVSHGIFTTD
+1514 
-1528 DISLEFY
+1528 
-1535 CPTSEKIGLGGPN
+1535 
-1548 HCENEC
+1548 
-1554 IQIKTR
+1554 
-1560 VWLAPFD
+1560 
-1567 FGVKQFVHLLFS
+1567 
-1579 PSVEEPEHYLEIQ
+1579 
-1592 VTLQREAGEAN
+1592 
-1603 AWKRINKAFLNDL
+1603 
-1616 RKQLLIWRSLDGE
+1616 
-1629 AQTYYAKLLATD
+1629 
-1641 YASEELSTLSW
+1641 
-1652 T
+1652 

>member
-1 MRIIQSRILWV
+1 LYV
-12 QILCPQLLAVCE
+12 
-24 KRLRKLMP
+24 
-32 MTWICHR
+32 
-39 KRVAESVK
+39 
-47 MPKLRHGV
+47 
-55 GFLSLF
+55 F
-61 VALSLLFTQVAVAAH
+61 VALSLLFTQVAVAADPA
-76 SNRTLIQQFA
+76 RLLIQQFA
-86 ELGDRSTGTPGCA
+86 ELGDRSTGTPGSA
-99 KAADIIAQSFRDL
+99 KAADFIAQSFRDL

-125 VTQYQSVYLTVKGDR
+125 VTQYQGAYLTVKGHPA
-140 VPIKPLRLNALS
+140 PIKPLRLNALS
-152 PQATPDS
+152 TQATPES
-159 GLKGPLYYVGAGQLH
+159 GLKGPLYYVGSGQLH
-174 NFNGMKVKG
+174 NFNGMKVEG

-212 GSTTKWNFEDKY
+212 GPTTKWVFKDKY
-224 ELTSVEFPRL
+224 ELTSVPFPRF
-234 WMPLSQARTVFGS
+234 WMPLSQARTLFGS
-247 FEAAESG
+247 FEAAEGG
-254 LVAPDVLLTSNGG
+254 LVVPEALLTSSGG
-267 WRRVQGENIYALI
+267 WRRVRGENIYALI
-280 EGKDAVL
+280 EGKDSAL
-287 KEQLLVVEA
+287 KDQLLVVEA
-296 FYDSTALVPGMSPG
+296 FYDSNALVPGLSPG
-310 ADEATSIVALLDL
+310 ADEAASIAALLDL
-323 ARRLR
+323 AGHLR
-328 DHPPARSVLLMATSG
+328 DHPPGRSVLLMATSG

-354 IWPLVARSKERKN
+354 IWPLQTRSKERRN
-367 LRRELKARIERAEEA
+367 LQRELQERIKRAEVA
-382 LSALEPPVVFDTLDE
+382 LTALESPVVFDQLDE
-397 SSAERL
+397 TSAEHL
-403 REALAEEIK
+403 RAALAEEIK
-412 REVETLSQRLTQLRL
+412 TEVEMLGQRLRQLRL
-427 ERQADDKQALIR
+427 EKQSEEKQGLIR
-439 KLADRRFLLRQ
+439 KLADRRFLLRR
-450 LDWRGSYQDVTLEE
+450 LGWRGSYQDVTLEE
-464 RRVLRELIPAA
+464 SRVLKELIPAA
-475 IRGNQALLD
+475 IRGNQAVLD
-484 DAREQSKCL
+484 DAREQLKCL
-493 KSTRRLRRLFSDYE
+493 KSARKLRGLVGDYE
-507 RTVFISLHLSSHGD
+507 LTVFLSLHLSSHGD

-534 RPQINRTSTYATID
+534 KPQVNRTSTYAPID
-548 RILNRCSRQ
+548 RILTRCSRQ
-557 VEEQLGLRRF
+557 VEEQLGVPSF

-593 VSALAGILGFS
+593 VSALAGLLGLS

-612 PLWGTPFDK
+612 PLWGTPYDK
-621 PKNVNWGYL
+621 PENVNWGYL
-630 EQQGRLISGLVLKLA
+630 EQQSRLISGLILKLTQ
-645 EEPELVSDRRPLK
+645 EPELVSSRLPLR

-680 APGTLILTYQGP
+680 APGTLILVYQGP
-692 SLFYSMVDTAGLF
+692 SFFYSMVDSAGLF
-705 HVRGLADS
+705 QVRGLADS
-713 KHTVHKA
+713 THTAHKA
-720 ILEGFRFDKESGEII
+720 ILEGFLFDKESGEIK

-741 MTGISAY
+741 MTGKEAY
-748 RVKMRRSFMETDL
+748 RVKMRRRFMETDL
-761 VMFACRVTTLFALL
+761 VMFACRVTTFFALL

-811 IANVFLE
+811 IANIFLE

-836 VLLNSAPSKPEGS
+836 VLLNSDSSKPEGS
-849 GYRTENW
+849 GYRVENW
-856 PILPTTEYLVA
+856 PIIPATEYLVA
-867 RDMWNLLQPR
+867 RDMWTLLQPR
-877 IANLEKHG
+877 ITNLESHG

-900 ALQSAEQAL
+900 ALESAEQAL
-909 DNYQYDRFM
+909 DNLQYDRFM
-918 EEARTSWALA
+918 EESRTSWALA

-966 FVDIHKRIV
+966 FVDIHKRII
-975 AFLLILGVV
+975 AFLVILGLV
-984 IGLIYSVHPAFQLT
+984 IGLIYFVHPAFQLT

-1029 VLLQQRARHQKGS
+1029 VLLQQRARHMKSS
-1042 EISRTKAFAAAFVL
+1042 EISRTKAFVAAFVL
-1056 GVSNLRRRPIR
+1056 GVSNLRRRPVR
-1067 TALTCITLII
+1067 TVLTCVTLII

-1088 KSMRHR
+1088 KSLRYH
-1094 GRLRLKEQSPYQG
+1094 GRLRLQEQAPYQG

-1112 LDWDNLPPEA
+1112 LNWDSLPQEA
-1122 LGTVENKFQGQ
+1122 LGTLENKFHDQ

-1143 AKDRTRATVVP
+1143 AKDRTKATVVP
-1154 IHMEGKEVLASGVVG
+1154 IHLDGNEVLARGIVG
-1169 LNYLEP
+1169 LNYREP
-1175 EVSQLGGILSCG
+1175 QVSKLGDILSCG
-1187 RWFRKGERQVVL
+1187 RWFQKDERHVVL
-1199 LSDRLARS
+1199 LADRLARS

-1215 EKATIS
+1215 GKATVSI
-1221 FWGMDFKVVGCFRG
+1221 WGMDFQVVGCFRG
-1235 EELESH
+1235 EELEAH
-1241 ADLDGEPLTPVIF
+1241 TDLDGEPLTPVIF

-1270 EAGEDVKAFQSR
+1270 EAGEEVRVFQSR
-1282 YEHIPGD
+1282 YQHIPGD

-1297 TLMAFGGALKAIA
+1297 TLLAFGGALKALA
-1310 IKPQSPEMTR
+1310 IKPQSPEATKT
-1320 SIARNLVDRFG
+1320 IASNLVDRFG

-1336 GESQGTFMYNASDA
+1336 GESRGTFMYNASDA
-1350 LSYSGVPNI
+1350 LSYSGVPNV

-1376 SVYERKRE
+1376 SVYERKKE

-1389 SVGLAPS
+1389 SVGLAPF

-1408 FAVISVVL
+1408 FAVLSVVL

-1425 GLFATTSLWQ
+1425 GLFAATSLWQ

-1448 AMILVIM
+1448 AMILVIT

-1475 VSRAWTLPEPEGSE
+1475 VTRAWTLPEPEKGE
-1489 MKLTLPFLLKYS
+1489 IKVTLPFLLKYS
-1501 EQVGVG
+1501 EQLGVG
-1507 GYLRDYY
+1507 GYLREYY

-1535 CPTSEKIGLGGPN
+1535 CPHREIPGLSGPK
-1548 HCENEC
+1548 HCENDC

-1567 FGVKQFVHLLFS
+1567 FGVKQLVHLIFA
-1579 PSVEEPEHYLEIQ
+1579 PSAEEPDHYLEIQ

-1616 RKQLLIWRSLDGE
+1616 RKQLLIWRSLDDE
-1629 AQTYYAKLLATD
+1629 AQTYFTRLLATEF
-1641 YASEELSTLSW
+1641 ASEELTALSGL
-1652 T
+1652 

>member
-1 MRIIQSRILWV
+1 
-12 QILCPQLLAVCE
+12 
-24 KRLRKLMP
+24 
-32 MTWICHR
+32 
-39 KRVAESVK
+39 
-47 MPKLRHGV
+47 
-55 GFLSLF
+55 
-61 VALSLLFTQVAVAAH
+61 
-76 SNRTLIQQFA
+76 
-86 ELGDRSTGTPGCA
+86 
-99 KAADIIAQSFRDL
+99 
-112 GIERVGRQRFLLP
+112 
-125 VTQYQSVYLTVKGDR
+125 VKGHR
-140 VPIKPLRLNALS
+140 APIKPLRLNALS
-152 PQATPDS
+152 PQTTPDS
-159 GLKGPLYYVGAGQLH
+159 GLKGPLYYVGSGQLH
-174 NFNGMKVKG
+174 NFNGMKVEG

-212 GSTTKWNFEDKY
+212 GPTTKWIFEDKH
-224 ELTSVEFPRL
+224 ELTSVQFPRF
-234 WMPLSQARTVFGS
+234 WMPLSQARTLFAS
-247 FEAAESG
+247 FEAAEGG
-254 LVAPDVLLTSNGG
+254 LVVPGVVLTSSGG

-280 EGKDAVL
+280 EGKDAAL

-328 DHPPARSVLLMATSG
+328 DHPPGRSVLLLATSG

-354 IWPLVARSKERKN
+354 IWPLAARSKERKN
-367 LRRELKARIERAEEA
+367 LRSELKARIKRAEEA
-382 LSALEPPVVFDTLDE
+382 LAALESPVVFEQLDE
-397 SSAERL
+397 TSAERL

-412 REVETLSQRLTQLRL
+412 REVETLSQRLMQLRL
-427 ERQADDKQALIR
+427 EGQADDKQALIR
-439 KLADRRFLLRQ
+439 KLAARRFLLRQ
-450 LDWRGSYQDVTLEE
+450 IGWRGSYQDVTLEE
-464 RRVLRELIPAA
+464 RRVLKELIPAA
-475 IRGNQALLD
+475 IRGKQAVLD
-484 DAREQSKCL
+484 DAREQLKCL
-493 KSTRRLRRLFSDYE
+493 TSVRTLRGLVSDYE
-507 RTVFISLHLSSHGD
+507 LTVFISLHLSSHGD
-521 GVGGFNYGWLYEL
+521 GVGGFNYGWLYDL
-534 RPQINRTSTYATID
+534 QPQVNRTSTYATID

-557 VEEQLGLRRF
+557 VEEQLGLRQF

-593 VSALAGILGFS
+593 VSALAGILGLS

-612 PLWGTPFDK
+612 PLWGTPYDK
-621 PKNVNWGYL
+621 PENVNWEYQ
-630 EQQGRLISGLVLKLA
+630 EQQSRLISGLVLKLTQ
-645 EEPELVSDRRPLK
+645 EPELVSDRLPRK

-680 APGTLILTYQGP
+680 APGTLILTYQG
-692 SLFYSMVDTAGLF
+692 SSSFYTMVDTAGLF
-705 HVRGLADS
+705 HVRGLADRS
-713 KHTVHKA
+713 HTAHKA

-741 MTGISAY
+741 MTGIAAY
-748 RVKMRRSFMETDL
+748 RVKMRRRFMETDL
-761 VMFACRVTTLFALL
+761 VMFGCKVTTLFALL

-811 IANVFLE
+811 IANIFLE
-818 PITPFKLT
+818 PITSFKLT

-836 VLLNSAPSKPEGS
+836 VLLNSEPSKPEGS
-849 GYRTENW
+849 GYRVENW
-856 PILPTTEYLVA
+856 PIIPATEYLVA

-877 IANLEKHG
+877 IANLERHG

-900 ALQSAEQAL
+900 ALESAEQAL
-909 DNYQYDRFM
+909 DSFQYDRFM
-918 EEARTSWALA
+918 EESRTSWALA

-975 AFLLILGVV
+975 AFLVILGLV
-984 IGLIYSVHPAFQLT
+984 IALIYLVHPAFQLT
-998 YSPLVVILAFFILG
+998 YSPLVVILAFFILS

-1029 VLLQQRARHQKGS
+1029 VLLQQRARHLKGS

-1067 TALTCITLII
+1067 TVLTCVTLII

-1088 KSMRHR
+1088 KSVRHR

-1112 LDWDNLPPEA
+1112 LNWDSLPPEA
-1122 LGTVENKFQGQ
+1122 LDTVENKFQGQ

-1143 AKDRTRATVVP
+1143 AKDRTKATVVP
-1154 IHMEGKEVLASGVVG
+1154 IHLDGKEVLARGVVG
-1169 LNYLEP
+1169 LNYREP
-1175 EVSQLGGILSCG
+1175 QVSQLGDILSCG
-1187 RWFRKGERQVVL
+1187 RWFRKDERQVVL

-1221 FWGMDFKVVGCFRG
+1221 FWGMDFQVVGCFRG
-1235 EELESH
+1235 EELEAH
-1241 ADLDGEPLTPVIF
+1241 TDLDGEPLTPVIF

-1270 EAGEDVKAFQSR
+1270 EAGEDVQAFQSR
-1282 YEHIPGD
+1282 YQHIPGD

-1297 TLMAFGGALKAIA
+1297 TLMAFGGALKALA
-1310 IKPQSPEMTR
+1310 IKPQSPEATR
-1320 SIARNLVDRFG
+1320 TIARNLVDRFG

-1336 GESQGTFMYNASDA
+1336 GEKQGTFMYNASDA

-1389 SVGLAPS
+1389 SVGLAPV

-1408 FAVISVVL
+1408 FAVLSVVL

-1475 VSRAWTLPEPEGSE
+1475 ATRAWT
-1489 MKLTLPFLLKYS
+1489 
-1501 EQVGVG
+1501 
-1507 GYLRDYY
+1507 
-1514 QGHQDVSHGIFTTD
+1514 
-1528 DISLEFY
+1528 
-1535 CPTSEKIGLGGPN
+1535 
-1548 HCENEC
+1548 
-1554 IQIKTR
+1554 
-1560 VWLAPFD
+1560 
-1567 FGVKQFVHLLFS
+1567 
-1579 PSVEEPEHYLEIQ
+1579 
-1592 VTLQREAGEAN
+1592 
-1603 AWKRINKAFLNDL
+1603 
-1616 RKQLLIWRSLDGE
+1616 
-1629 AQTYYAKLLATD
+1629 
-1641 YASEELSTLSW
+1641 
-1652 T
+1652 